1 MKRNLISFQNL
12 ICKTNKMSFTKISK
26 LDSMQN
32 NFNDKIGLI
41 ITLEDK
47 PGNLVNILN
56 MIAKEN
62 INISYICSK
71 PGIFKTSNQEQTV
84 DMFIDL
90 HKENNEGN
98 ILKVLTLIQEQVKM
112 FKFSNLNKVPWFP
125 KNILDLNLIGSNLK
139 LGGDQLQSD
148 HPGFNDIEYKN
159 RRTEIESNSS
169 KFKFNTQSNF
179 CEPVVY
185 TEEEQRLWTF
195 MWDQLIPLQRKYAC
209 DEFNSSMNILISEKV
224 FSRDKI
230 PQFNEMNEFF
240 EKRTQMFF
248 RPTGGLLSER
258 EFLNSLAFNVFPST
272 QYIRHKSKPLYTPE
286 PDIIHEF
293 LGHAATFANKDFT
306 EFSQEIGLAS
316 LGVNDEEIQKLATIY
331 WYTIEFGLCKQNNE
345 IKIYG
350 GGILSSPSEIM
361 HSVTP
366 SNKCKYLDFDLRK
379 ISSHPVDICNI
390 QTEYFIAPSFKEM
403 KKLVKEYKDNI
414 KRSFNVSFDLD
425 KKIVEVD
432 RNIVNLI

>member
-1 MKRNLISFQNL
+1 
-12 ICKTNKMSFTKISK
+12 
-26 LDSMQN
+26 
-32 NFNDKIGLI
+32 
-41 ITLEDK
+41 
-47 PGNLVNILN
+47 
-56 MIAKEN
+56 
-62 INISYICSK
+62 
-71 PGIFKTSNQEQTV
+71 
-84 DMFIDL
+84 
-90 HKENNEGN
+90 
-98 ILKVLTLIQEQVKM
+98 
-112 FKFSNLNKVPWFP
+112 
-125 KNILDLNLIGSNLK
+125 
-139 LGGDQLQSD
+139 
-148 HPGFNDIEYKN
+148 
-159 RRTEIESNSS
+159 
-169 KFKFNTQSNF
+169 
-179 CEPVVY
+179 
-185 TEEEQRLWTF
+185 
-195 MWDQLIPLQRKYAC
+195 
-209 DEFNSSMNILISEKV
+209 
-224 FSRDKI
+224 
-230 PQFNEMNEFF
+230 
-240 EKRTQMFF
+240 MFF

>member
-1 MKRNLISFQNL
+1 M
-12 ICKTNKMSFTKISK
+12 
-26 LDSMQN
+26 
-32 NFNDKIGLI
+32 
-41 ITLEDK
+41 
-47 PGNLVNILN
+47 
-56 MIAKEN
+56 
-62 INISYICSK
+62 
-71 PGIFKTSNQEQTV
+71 
-84 DMFIDL
+84 
-90 HKENNEGN
+90 
-98 ILKVLTLIQEQVKM
+98 
-112 FKFSNLNKVPWFP
+112 
-125 KNILDLNLIGSNLK
+125 
-139 LGGDQLQSD
+139 
-148 HPGFNDIEYKN
+148 
-159 RRTEIESNSS
+159 
-169 KFKFNTQSNF
+169 
-179 CEPVVY
+179 
-185 TEEEQRLWTF
+185 
-195 MWDQLIPLQRKYAC
+195 
-209 DEFNSSMNILISEKV
+209 
-224 FSRDKI
+224 
-230 PQFNEMNEFF
+230 
-240 EKRTQMFF
+240 
-248 RPTGGLLSER
+248 
-258 EFLNSLAFNVFPST
+258 
-272 QYIRHKSKPLYTPE
+272 YTPE